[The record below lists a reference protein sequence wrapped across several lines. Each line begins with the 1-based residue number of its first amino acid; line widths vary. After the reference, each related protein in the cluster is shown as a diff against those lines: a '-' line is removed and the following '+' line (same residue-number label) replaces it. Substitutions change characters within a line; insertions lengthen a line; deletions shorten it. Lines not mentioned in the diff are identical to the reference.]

1 MRSVEALSSCFMHSC
16 SHTCNESH
24 TVGSEFKGS
33 ISTTCLHWWVASYAL
48 TTIVIHIIWL
58 SGTKS
63 FYSHGVWHVCINS
76 CSHNHAHTVIL
87 WTQYLLDL
95 LSDAHL
101 YLDDQ
106 RSKNLKPNKQLLIL
120 DHAHLEM
127 HVDCK
132 LVFQNMNIFI
142 PLQCLSNVHDTTM
155 PCTYRCY
162 IHFCI

>member
-1 MRSVEALSSCFMHSC
+1 M
-16 SHTCNESH
+16 N
-24 TVGSEFKGS
+24 GKGS

-132 LVFQNMNIFI
+132 LVFQNINIFI
-142 PLQCLSNVHDTTM
+142 PLCVLATCVTL
-155 PCTYRCY
+155 RCHAHTDAIY
-162 IHFCI
+162 IFAYK